1 MVVCFLSVV
10 ILKCKSCLIILSSQ
24 YKINIFSC
32 WNTSSCQFYL
42 WRPIMLLTFN
52 DIIFI
57 NAFLRLTRLT
67 ITHSFCLSSSLCL
80 PPSLPHNLAA
90 VTARLWERAKT
101 GPFPSASAAA
111 AAARE
116 AHHPAVEPGERNTE
130 ERTHREKGEREK
142 GREKERARKD
152 GRSGIVRSG
161 PNRLHYR
168 PDHLRQTAAD
178 HPEIAVLGESWFS
191 RYWCVWWRGGGGGAG
206 GDLCCCGAWL
216 VTCSHHN
223 NEPARNPVIVIK

>member
-1 MVVCFLSVV
+1 
-10 ILKCKSCLIILSSQ
+10 
-24 YKINIFSC
+24 
-32 WNTSSCQFYL
+32 
-42 WRPIMLLTFN
+42 MLLTFN

-111 AAARE
+111 AARE

-142 GREKERARKD
+142 GRERKSEKRWTEWDRSERA
-152 GRSGIVRSG
+152 
-161 PNRLHYR
+161 
-168 PDHLRQTAAD
+168 
-178 HPEIAVLGESWFS
+178 
-191 RYWCVWWRGGGGGAG
+191 
-206 GDLCCCGAWL
+206 
-216 VTCSHHN
+216 
-223 NEPARNPVIVIK
+223 EPAPLSTRSPSSNSRRPS

>member
-1 MVVCFLSVV
+1 
-10 ILKCKSCLIILSSQ
+10 
-24 YKINIFSC
+24 
-32 WNTSSCQFYL
+32 
-42 WRPIMLLTFN
+42 MLLTFN

-130 ERTHREKGEREK
+130 ERTHREKGERERREERRK
-142 GREKERARKD
+142 EREKMD
-152 GRSGIVRSG
+152 GVGS
-161 PNRLHYR
+161 
-168 PDHLRQTAAD
+168 
-178 HPEIAVLGESWFS
+178 F
-191 RYWCVWWRGGGGGAG
+191 GAG
-206 GDLCCCGAWL
+206 RTGSTIDPITFVKQPQTILRLLSWVRAGFHGTDVCDEEEEEEVLEEICVVAAPD
-216 VTCSHHN
+216 S
-223 NEPARNPVIVIK
+223 